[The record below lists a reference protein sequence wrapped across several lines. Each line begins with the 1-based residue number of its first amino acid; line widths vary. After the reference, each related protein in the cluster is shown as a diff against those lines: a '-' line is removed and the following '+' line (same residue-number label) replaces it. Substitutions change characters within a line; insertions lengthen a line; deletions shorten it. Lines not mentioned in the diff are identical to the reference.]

1 MPQHDVQEYLRRRL
15 IADQHLGR
23 LKPGDRAPSLRVV
36 AAELGVGIRAV
47 SRAYAQLAREGMV
60 RIRGR
65 SGVYIASPASVE
77 PQLSE
82 PQIWYASILT
92 EAWQRRISLPQLPEL
107 LQQFVSRRLRSACV
121 ESTDDHMIAFC
132 AELDEDFGVETV
144 SVKLSQDG
152 QFGPDDARRVEE
164 AVADTDFVV
173 TTAFHAADVRAA
185 AQTYQ
190 KPVVVVSVNEA
201 LVHALQDKLEQRPIV
216 MVAADRAFVERV
228 DRYLAGAF
236 SQHGQLRVAL
246 IDDVLTDPTLLEE
259 ATPIFTRAALRQV
272 SAPEY
277 HQLAEPIPFLSLAA
291 AREVTQTMIAVQA
304 EPALQP
310 A

>member
-1 MPQHDVQEYLRRRL
+1 MPQNDVQEYLRRRL
-15 IADQHLGR
+15 IADLHLGR

-36 AAELGVGIRAV
+36 AAELGIGIRAV
-47 SRAYAQLAREGMV
+47 SRAYAQLALEGLV

-77 PQLSE
+77 ARLSE
-82 PQIWYASILT
+82 PQIWYSVILT
-92 EAWQRRISLPQLPEL
+92 DAWRRRIPLPQLPEL
-107 LQQFVSRRLRSACV
+107 LQQFVSRRLRAACV
-121 ESTDDHMIAFC
+121 ESTEDHMIAFC

-144 SVKLSQDG
+144 SVKLNQEG
-152 QFGPDDARRVEE
+152 RPAAEDATRVEE

-185 AQTYQ
+185 AQAQQ

-201 LVHALQDKLEQRPIV
+201 LVQGLQSKLEERPIV
-216 MVAADRAFVERV
+216 MVAADQRFVERV
-228 DRYLAGAF
+228 ERYLAGAF
-236 SQHGQLRVAL
+236 AQHGHLRVAL
-246 IDDVLTDPTLLEE
+246 IDEVLTDSTLLEE
-259 ATPIFTRAALRQV
+259 ASPIFTRAALRQV

-277 HQLAEPIPFLSLAA
+277 HLLAEPIPFLSLAA
-291 AREVTQTMIAVQA
+291 AREITQSMIAVQSQ
-304 EPALQP
+304 PALQP